1 MKYNLI
7 DRAFH
12 EVEEHDIV
20 EPKNADVQFIQR
32 KVNLMQ
38 VLFEMLNL
46 VDGTAV
52 GSGAG
57 RANQTYEELSGLDN
71 STFAKLQK
79 DSSLFF
85 QIFIDL
91 QHFLAFQ
98 WVSQANESEE
108 RNALLEHF
116 QYNMMQLFELYLFKI
131 HLQQDLLIKALD
143 HFMCTVQVLNLE
155 MLRLSSSHLK

>member
-1 MKYNLI
+1 MRSKNSQI
-7 DRAFH
+7 DGVLH
-12 EVEEHDIV
+12 DVEEHDIV
-20 EPKNADVQFIQR
+20 EPKAADVQFIQR

-91 QHFLAFQ
+91 
-98 WVSQANESEE
+98 
-108 RNALLEHF
+108 
-116 QYNMMQLFELYLFKI
+116 
-131 HLQQDLLIKALD
+131 
-143 HFMCTVQVLNLE
+143 
-155 MLRLSSSHLK
+155 